1 MQHHERPNNMEI
13 RGRTEH
19 RVFGTVQTG
28 PLGDTRP
35 GKGGAIGAGAS
46 YCTSTHRRAAPRAL
60 SDRTPSGSS
69 APKLEGAVGS
79 GQMLPETQ
87 DGQVPSAP
95 MPCTVL
101 TLSGM
106 DQRAKPVLLTGEGA
120 APACDGT
127 AAAEVMGRVL
137 CHRGR
142 CIVDPVGAGIWVAG
156 GGDSTGSIGA

>member
-1 MQHHERPNNMEI
+1 
-13 RGRTEH
+13 
-19 RVFGTVQTG
+19 
-28 PLGDTRP
+28 
-35 GKGGAIGAGAS
+35 
-46 YCTSTHRRAAPRAL
+46 
-60 SDRTPSGSS
+60 
-69 APKLEGAVGS
+69 
-79 GQMLPETQ
+79 MLPETQ

-127 AAAEVMGRVL
+127 AAAEVTGRVL

-142 CIVDPVGAGIWVAG
+142 CVVDPVGAGIWVAG
-156 GGDSTGSIGA
+156 GGDSTGSIGG